1 MNNKPITSRVQHA
14 TKGGMVREPLLSVG
28 SVAKQKTQPPIVEDK
43 TKEGKQL
50 GLGEGQSYV
59 EKDNKIMI
67 KTDGKPSTPGRTK
80 LYSDLDPSEV
90 EAAKAYNKK
99 MFGTHNPT
107 KEGKANNKIGGTP
120 GTPDKF
126 EDIPSSTPGTPGTD
140 AVKEKRGDAFTS
152 YQQRNVLRKGEVTNR
167 KSKKGGKKELKE
179 EKKQAKAG
187 LRKASD
193 ANFFQRLVGKKGKE
207 YRQGVKDFN
216 KGRFDSEALSKEGV
230 SDFGFSASEATE
242 AKKIA
247 LGQGFDLNKYNKA
260 AGDHIQKQTSQGI
273 RGKSTMEQTRT
284 GGTNDNRVVT
294 KEGKAATPGTPGTSS
309 PSTAA
314 DAESRKKFGI
324 EKRRGY
330 AQAPKTMAMKA
341 LIGNQKNLPDALKAK
356 ILKAPES
363 AAKNYKKG
371 YYGK

>member
-28 SVAKQKTQPPIVEDK
+28 SVAKQKPKNLIEDK
-43 TKEGKQL
+43 TEEGKQL

-67 KTDGKPSTPGRTK
+67 KTQGKEGSTIYTP
-80 LYSDLDPSEV
+80 
-90 EAAKAYNKK
+90 
-99 MFGTHNPT
+99 PT
-107 KEGKANNKIGGTP
+107 KTPEGDAAYAALTPEQRKAQDDKYKKLNTKTTP

-126 EDIPSSTPGTPGTD
+126 DDIPSSTPGTPGTD

-187 LRKASD
+187 LRKATG
-193 ANFFQRLVGKKGKE
+193 ANFFQRVFGGGDEGRAYKQGVSDFKKG
-207 YRQGVKDFN
+207 DFS
-216 KGRFDSEALSKEGV
+216 SEQLSKEGV
-230 SDFGFSASEATE
+230 SDFGFNASEATE

-294 KEGKAATPGTPGTSS
+294 KEGKAATPGTSGTT
-309 PSTAA
+309 STTTEATP
-314 DAESRKKFGI
+314 ENKEKFKVQ
-324 EKRRGY
+324 KRRGY

-356 ILKAPES
+356 ILKTPES